1 MFLSNFSIKNPVTTV
16 AIVIILMALGL
27 IALKNLRV
35 NQIPDVQEP
44 VMVVNFPYPGAS
56 PETVEREIINR
67 VEKSIQSIPQVKE
80 TRSTAS
86 ESSARIVIIFNF
98 KKNMAEAG
106 DDVRNA
112 IASVRYK
119 LPLEM
124 REPVLWRFDPSQ
136 DPVMG
141 LALSSTSLTHTEIS
155 RLAEDTLADRLR
167 GIDGVSQVDVG
178 GALNRELSVLLY
190 AQKLREFNVSVSDVV
205 NALRNQNTTAP
216 VGRVKGAL
224 DEQSIRL
231 VGRIESPIEFND
243 VVVKR
248 QDDELVRLGQV
259 ATVQDGVAEP
269 SGYSLRNSRPNVS
282 IDVIRSRDSSSVA
295 VAARVRKEV
304 DEINKTLPAGTKLE
318 ITRDGGEDAQN
329 SLNNVIEALIF
340 GAGLTILVVYAF
352 LNSWRSTLI
361 TGLSLP
367 TSAIAAFI
375 AVWLC
380 GFTLNF
386 MTLLGLS
393 LAIGVLID
401 DAIVV
406 RENIVRH
413 IERGSDRVTAARE
426 GTAEIGMA
434 VAATTFSIIAV
445 FVPVAF
451 MGGGAGEWFRPFAVT
466 VAASVLVSL
475 FIAFT
480 LDPMLSAY
488 WGDTQET
495 VHRERRG
502 LGKLLHRFN
511 VWFDHQ
517 ADRYGNVIAWAL
529 HHRLWMAMISVFALF
544 IAMGLWMSG
553 VVGSEF
559 TPKSDYGTIAV
570 EVRTPSSASLEYA
583 RDKLERAAKLARTIP
598 ETKNTDS
605 NVNAGGGRV
614 WIDIGKVNER
624 DRGAQ
629 EIAADLREK
638 LKTLVG
644 AEYVVLDDLNN
655 GAQKP
660 VQIRFYGSDTRKLME
675 ITNDFMERLRKVKGA
690 VDIGLSEKEPK
701 DELRIEL
708 NRGLAN
714 QLGISVGD
722 AAQTLRVA
730 FAGVEVGDWVDPVGE
745 SRDVAVRLHPD
756 DRVSASNIEHL
767 PVPVAGTN
775 MMVPLEQIATITM
788 DKGPAQIQH
797 FNGKRT
803 VTVSANAQGRSPG
816 EVTGDAMKIA
826 KAIEFP
832 PGFGLELGGA
842 SRDQNEVFS
851 EMLTALIMGI
861 AVMYLVLVMQFSSFT
876 APIPVMLSLPLS
888 LIGVVLALLATHG
901 TVNLMSL
908 IGVIMLMGLVAKN
921 AILLLDCARRE
932 EDQGVE
938 REEALMHAGRA
949 RLRPILMT
957 TFALIAGMLP
967 VAIGMG
973 EGGEFYRPMAVAII
987 GGTIT
992 STLLTL
998 LVVPSF
1004 YDSVML
1010 NRDRSILKFQAR
1022 AALGNP
1028 ILAFI
1033 QTFLLES
1040 LATVLLARFVYRCI
1054 RWLLGYDSPTEHPVE
1069 RAAREQAFV
1078 VPEGWV
1084 PRPKGWQR
1092 RGRGRAMPTSKY
1104 AARGSADVEANLAA
1118 HKAADPQAGVS

>member
-67 VEKSIQSIPQVKE
+67 VEKSFQSIPQVKE

-86 ESSARIVIIFNF
+86 ESNGRIVIIFDF
-98 KKNMAEAG
+98 KKNLTEAG
-106 DDVRNA
+106 DDIRNA
-112 IASVRYK
+112 IAAVRYK
-119 LPLEM
+119 LPIEM
-124 REPVLWRFDPSQ
+124 REPVLWRFDPTQ
-136 DPVMG
+136 DPVVG
-141 LALSSTSLTHTEIS
+141 LSLSSTSQSHTEIS

-167 GIDGVSQVDVG
+167 AIDGVSQIEVG
-178 GALNRELSVLLY
+178 GSLNRELSVLLH

-231 VGRIESPIEFND
+231 VGRIESPAEFND

-248 QDDELVRLGQV
+248 QGEEVVRLGQV
-259 ATVQDGVAEP
+259 ATVEDGVAEP

-282 IDVIRSRDSSSVA
+282 IDVIRSRDSSSVSVAKA
-295 VAARVRKEV
+295 VRADLE
-304 DEINKTLPAGTKLE
+304 EINKTLPAGTKLE

-340 GAGLTILVVYAF
+340 GAGLTIFVVYAF

-413 IERGSDRVTAARE
+413 IERGKDRVSAARD
-426 GTAEIGMA
+426 GTAEIGLA

-466 VAASVLVSL
+466 VAASVMVSL

-495 VHRERRG
+495 AHAERRG
-502 LGKLLHRFN
+502 LGKVFQRFN

-529 HHRLWMAMISVFALF
+529 HHRLWMAMLSVLAL
-544 IAMGLWMSG
+544 IVALGLTMSG
-553 VVGSEF
+553 LVGSEF

-583 RDKLERAAKLARTIP
+583 RDKLERAAQIARSLP

-614 WIDIGKVNER
+614 WIDIGKAKQR

-638 LKTLVG
+638 LKSLVG

-660 VQIRFYGSDTRKLME
+660 VQIRFYGADTRKLME
-675 ITNDFMERLRKVKGA
+675 ITNAFMDQLHKVNGA
-690 VDIGLSEKEPK
+690 VDIGLSELEPK

-730 FAGVEVGDWVDPVGE
+730 FAGVEVGDWVDPIGE
-745 SRDVAVRLHPD
+745 SRDVAVRLHPE
-756 DRVSASNIEHL
+756 DRVNASNIEHL
-767 PVPVAGTN
+767 PVSVAGTN

-816 EVTGDAMKIA
+816 EVTNDAMKIA
-826 KAIEFP
+826 KSIEFP
-832 PGFGLELGGA
+832 PGFGIELGGA
-842 SRDQNEVFS
+842 SRNQQEVFS
-851 EMLTALIMGI
+851 EMGTALIMGI
-861 AVMYLVLVMQFSSFT
+861 AVMYLVLVMQFGSFT

-888 LIGVVLALLATHG
+888 LIGVVLALLVTKG
-901 TVNLMSL
+901 TINLMSL

-921 AILLLDCARRE
+921 AILLLDAARRE
-932 EDQGVE
+932 EDQGVD

-992 STLLTL
+992 STFLTL
-998 LVVPSF
+998 LVIPSF

-1010 NRDRSILKFQAR
+1010 NRDRSILKWRAR
-1022 AALGNP
+1022 AVLGNP
-1028 ILAFI
+1028 LLAFVV
-1033 QTFLLES
+1033 TFILETI
-1040 LATVLLARFVYRCI
+1040 ATMLMIRFVFRCAC
-1054 RWLLGYDSPTEHPVE
+1054 WLLGKSVPREHPVE
-1069 RAAREQAFV
+1069 AAARLHGFE
-1078 VPEGWV
+1078 VPENWV
-1084 PRPKGWQR
+1084 ARPKAWQR
-1092 RGRGRAMPTSKY
+1092 RRGDSAGSGANQY
-1104 AARGSADVEANLAA
+1104 AARTSVDVATRLPPADHPIA
-1118 HKAADPQAGVS
+1118 